1 MATKGPGFGSIYT
14 QPRRHRIRKEQRR
27 CSARDWARI
36 SPQAVT
42 VRSYARQYGVDRHT
56 AYEDLTAIGFGLPA
70 TAQRRSKRP
79 PAVPRRREA
88 PQVAEPFPLGDSLI
102 VLDGRTF
109 FVAGYTSGGAPYGVF
124 VDEPTTED
132 RQAEPIGYQAWSGP
146 SARALRMRAS
156 AWRTDVSSVW

>member
-1 MATKGPGFGSIYT
+1 M
-14 QPRRHRIRKEQRR
+14 RREQRR

-42 VRSYARQYGVDRHT
+42 VGSYARRYGVDRYI

-70 TAQRRSKRP
+70 TAHRWSKRP
-79 PAVPRRREA
+79 PAVPRRRKAPPAAEA
-88 PQVAEPFPLGDSLI
+88 FPLDDSLI
-102 VLDGRTF
+102 MLDGRTF

-132 RQAEPIGYQAWSGP
+132 LPADHDLWCDSPF
-146 SARALRMRAS
+146 
-156 AWRTDVSSVW
+156 